1 MLFPR
6 ADEGIEL
13 SVILP
18 LNLADLDESDACE
31 TKNEAKMAA
40 RACPRQGWLLPLLLL
55 VLPLASC
62 GPSEKLQTAVSGND
76 LEMVL
81 QALAEG
87 ADPNVADATQSAE
100 SVLMGACWGS
110 PEQGTAIEIIEA
122 LVKHGADPNHQDKGK
137 DFPLLFAAYHGRADA
152 IKALCKGG
160 ARSDAQN
167 QGGFTATMIGAVSP
181 ASKPLHAN
189 SHSLAWM
196 LWMNGCRSPPHCVCV
211 CCAAT
216 WLGRCSQSAASMP
229 RWRRS
234 ETSQRKRRQ
243 RHGNCLRTWQ
253 RQPVSGC

>member
-181 ASKPLHAN
+181 ASKPLHAKP
-189 SHSLAWM
+189 LYPLDEW
-196 LWMNGCRSPPHCVCV
+196 LQEPTPLRVRVLRSNMAGSMQSKRCEHAPV
-211 CCAAT
+211 AA
-216 WLGRCSQSAASMP
+216 
-229 RWRRS
+229 
-234 ETSQRKRRQ
+234 
-243 RHGNCLRTWQ
+243 
-253 RQPVSGC
+253 V